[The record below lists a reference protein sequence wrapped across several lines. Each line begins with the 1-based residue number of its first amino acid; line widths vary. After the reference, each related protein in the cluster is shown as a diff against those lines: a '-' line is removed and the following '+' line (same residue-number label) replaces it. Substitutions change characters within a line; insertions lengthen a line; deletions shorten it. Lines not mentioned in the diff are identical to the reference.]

1 MGENQIKTAEDIH
14 AHSIQKQHTT
24 DGFAQK
30 LSNTITKTMIFE
42 KKALN
47 FNKTK
52 INSACENYTL
62 KICYE
67 EDQE

>member
-42 KKALN
+42 KKSK
-47 FNKTK
+47 F
-52 INSACENYTL
+52 
-62 KICYE
+62 
-67 EDQE
+67 